1 MARKIDKSGTLSEIL
16 KGNFSEVFTFARLGE
31 LAIANLVMGIVKGVI
46 QLDKL
51 QTQYN
56 KSFGFT
62 DTQAAA
68 VQSRMSQ
75 IASDSGR
82 TSINFMDTHKTMEG
96 IANAT
101 GLFAGTMRAD
111 VIEEATELQ
120 KLVGLSDEGMARL
133 AFNAQVTGQN
143 MEEQSL
149 SMVNGVSLVN
159 QQLGLNIKQNDVLK
173 EVSETSGAIRA
184 NFGRNVEAL
193 ASATAKAKAFGLTL
207 KDLEG
212 VSKNLLNFQSSI
224 EAELTA
230 ELFIGRQLNL
240 ERARLFAL
248 TGDLAGVQDEIIKNL
263 GSEFDF
269 LAMNVM
275 QREKF
280 AAAMGMTSDQLSD
293 LIFKEGDIEAIRARA
308 LETQNEDVL
317 NQLKARDL
325 AQSMADIMT
334 KVQTTFVEIAEG
346 PIGALASSLGSA
358 LASADGLKTILTL
371 VAGVKIAG
379 LIGSIFTLGGALGA
393 STVAGSFLVG
403 TLTLG
408 VGLAIAAVA
417 AASFLGKM
425 NAEKKKMQ
433 MNVQRFNTLGDTEM
447 ATLERGSAIFDAGE
461 TVVRTDNFSKLTDRI
476 DTLIG
481 VTEKQKLS
489 FNVETHHQTRY
500 R

>member
-1 MARKIDKSGTLSEIL
+1 
-16 KGNFSEVFTFARLGE
+16 
-31 LAIANLVMGIVKGVI
+31 
-46 QLDKL
+46 
-51 QTQYN
+51 
-56 KSFGFT
+56 
-62 DTQAAA
+62 
-68 VQSRMSQ
+68 
-75 IASDSGR
+75 
-82 TSINFMDTHKTMEG
+82 MDTHKTMEG

-120 KLVGLSDEGMARL
+120 KLIGLSDEGMARL

-143 MEEQSL
+143 MEDQSR
-149 SMVNGVSLVN
+149 SMTEGVNLVN
-159 QQLGLNIKQNDVLK
+159 QELGLNIRQNDVLK
-173 EVSETSGAIRA
+173 EASETSGAIRA
-184 NFGRNVEAL
+184 NFGRNVGALSEAI
-193 ASATAKAKAFGLTL
+193 AKAKAFGLTL

-230 ELFIGRQLNL
+230 ELFTGRQLNL

-293 LIFKEGDIEAIRARA
+293 LIFKEGDIESIRARA

-317 NQLKARDL
+317 NQLKSRDL

-433 MNVQRFNTLGDTEM
+433 TNVQRFNTLGDTEM